1 MKKFLAVLMAICM
14 LASTI
19 CIAVLP
25 ASAAGG
31 DIIFVGARANNGRV
45 WVLGYY
51 DDLEEAWNDAAYYST
66 NLDEAW
72 DRAYEF
78 DLGYEREDG
87 ENFVRVIVEFYG
99 DWYSDSNGS
108 FGTGIGFKDG
118 ALYAPSG
125 SKLEVTLNGGAITCK
140 NASDRAFYIGAAAT
154 VNIYNGTV
162 IGEIYADKNANLY
175 TNNIYVGGNSAKSV
189 VGSSRFGSI
198 FGEGSI
204 SMIVALLAL
213 ISSAVSIFLTV
224 YYNKKKVVPVAA
236 NNATEA
242 EDKE

>member
-1 MKKFLAVLMAICM
+1 MTIFM

-19 CIAVLP
+19 CIAVVP

-51 DDLEEAWNDAAYYST
+51 EDLEEAWNDAVYYST

-72 DRAYEF
+72 DRAYEY

-87 ENFVRVIVEFYG
+87 ENFVRVIVEVYG
-99 DWYSDSNGS
+99 DWYADSNGS

-140 NASDRAFYIGAAAT
+140 NASDRAFYIGAGAT
-154 VNIYNGTV
+154 VDIYNGTV

-175 TNNIYVGGNSAKSV
+175 TNNIYVVGNSARSV
-189 VGSSRFGSI
+189 GGPSRFGSI
-198 FGEGSI
+198 FGEGSL

-213 ISSAVSIFLTV
+213 ISSTVSIFLTV
-224 YYNKKKVVPVAA
+224 YYNKKKVVPATA
-236 NNATEA
+236 NNVA
-242 EDKE
+242 EGENEE